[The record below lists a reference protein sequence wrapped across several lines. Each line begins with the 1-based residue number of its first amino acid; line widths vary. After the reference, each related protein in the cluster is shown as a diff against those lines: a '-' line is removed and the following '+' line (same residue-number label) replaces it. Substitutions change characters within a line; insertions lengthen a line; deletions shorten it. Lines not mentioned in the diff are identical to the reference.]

1 MATTL
6 STEQPFETFMATATT
21 ADSSVDTVTPTTP
34 PDTVPENPAAGPAA
48 TPAADAGE
56 TPLANELRK
65 EIAQTLG
72 PSSATRPMTRMRSTQ
87 SVAAVDTAATID
99 GTAPAA
105 QRASERGVEVS
116 TFEHFGLAGPPTGKE
131 NSGPMIV
138 RATRNLAK
146 LADIVGTLDAR
157 FGQLETA
164 VENIETEL
172 TIGATTRHRGET
184 NDAAGGAPPAPNS
197 SAGSNNGSVATVDDT
212 EVLSERVDLL
222 DKHVTDT
229 SEHIQGIQ
237 NRVDDLEGRIN
248 QAAPPFSLIRM
259 SNAMA
264 AQFKT
269 ITSDRDTLKA
279 EIEFQ
284 ADAQLKINKKNAQ
297 LIAQLQATINVLETT
312 VARLELAPT
321 PPLLPSSHSRSAATG
336 RVRSRSRSLDDS
348 ISSKRARSAAVD
360 DMPFVIMGPVKMY
373 AQLTPLQILQL
384 HMDDA
389 LPKYILPA
397 HFDVTLDPVQIN
409 HLRIRMDVQAETRAL
424 ASAWGKTG
432 NTEITMKLGGGDTFV
447 GTHGTAA
454 SGYRASGRDGYGDSA
469 RRASSSRAPAGRF

>member
-105 QRASERGVEVS
+105 QRASEHGVEVS

-172 TIGATTRHRGET
+172 TIGATARHRGET
-184 NDAAGGAPPAPNS
+184 NDAAGGVPPAPNS

-237 NRVDDLEGRIN
+237 NRVDDLEGL
-248 QAAPPFSLIRM
+248 Q
-259 SNAMA
+259 
-264 AQFKT
+264 T

-297 LIAQLQATINVLETT
+297 LIAQLQATINVLEAT
-312 VARLELAPT
+312 VAP
-321 PPLLPSSHSRSAATG
+321 TG

>member
-87 SVAAVDTAATID
+87 SVAAVDTAGTID

-116 TFEHFGLAGPPTGKE
+116 T
-131 NSGPMIV
+131 
-138 RATRNLAK
+138 NLAK

-172 TIGATTRHRGET
+172 TIVATARHRGET

-279 EIEFQ
+279 QIEFQ

-297 LIAQLQATINVLETT
+297 LIAQLQATINVLEAT
-312 VARLELAPT
+312 VAP
-321 PPLLPSSHSRSAATG
+321 TG
-336 RVRSRSRSLDDS
+336 RVRSRSRSLDNS